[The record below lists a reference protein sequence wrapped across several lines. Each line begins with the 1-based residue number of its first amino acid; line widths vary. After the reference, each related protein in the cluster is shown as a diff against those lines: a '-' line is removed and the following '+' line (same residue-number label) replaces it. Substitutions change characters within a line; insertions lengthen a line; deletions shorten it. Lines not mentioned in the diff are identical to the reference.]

1 VRYAVLGDAAD
12 GPTLLLDWESF
23 SYAGKFVMSNTGK
36 AIAYEGQPLGERDD
50 DDWPPDARATDDPVE
65 DVVGAVSFNEDR
77 TDAEATWLRYVT
89 VRENRRGDG
98 VGARL
103 CAFAAAHLLA
113 DYERVRIAVNN
124 PFAYEALHKAGFGF
138 TGEETGL
145 AELVLER
152 PNPER
157 ETAYQDGLD
166 RYRDREL
173 SPEEER
179 FLDSR
184 LGASPPEAYSDDDP
198 IQVRGRRSDDG

>member
-1 VRYAVLGDAAD
+1 MRYAVLGDADD

-36 AIAYEGQPLGERDD
+36 AIAYEGRPLDERD
-50 DDWPPDARATDDPVE
+50 DDWPPDARATDDSVE

-77 TDAEATWLRYVT
+77 TDAEAAWLRYVT
-89 VRENRRGDG
+89 VREDRRGDG

-103 CAFAAAHLLA
+103 CALAAAHLLT
-113 DYERVRIAVNN
+113 DHERVRIAVNN

-152 PNPER
+152 PHPDR
-157 ETAYQDGLD
+157 EAAYQDGLD
-166 RYRDREL
+166 RYRERDL
-173 SPEEER
+173 SPEEEQ

-184 LGASPPEAYSDDDP
+184 LGASPPDTRSDDDP
-198 IQVRGRRSDDG
+198 IQVHGRRSADG